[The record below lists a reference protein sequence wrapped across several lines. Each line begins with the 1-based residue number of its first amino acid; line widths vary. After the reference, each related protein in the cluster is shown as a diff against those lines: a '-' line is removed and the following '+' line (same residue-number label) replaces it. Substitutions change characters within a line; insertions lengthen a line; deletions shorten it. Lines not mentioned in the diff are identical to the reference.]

1 MGREGLRCA
10 LALALIS
17 VGIALYIEDKDNTG
31 NKDPSKGRHFDL
43 VSIAYLRQYDP
54 PRSPRGRSPPASPAP
69 APAGG
74 RIRSGQRSPGRR
86 NPSHRS
92 PEEGSGDDI
101 ETPRPTRHSHR
112 GRRPS
117 ALRPPGRKSLQ
128 EGSGDDM
135 ERPRP
140 TRPSR
145 GGRRRPSRRRNPS
158 HRSHE
163 EGSGDDTERPRP
175 TRPSHRGRRP
185 SEMRPPR
192 RRRPSHRS
200 PREGSGDMEP
210 PKLRTPIPCATCRI
224 VTNQVNQMLEDNPT
238 EQGVVDAVDTV
249 CSELPSN
256 YNVECEI
263 FLGMYGG
270 DLVDFLLNQ
279 GEPGVF
285 CSTMLLC

>member
-1 MGREGLRCA
+1 M
-10 LALALIS
+10 
-17 VGIALYIEDKDNTG
+17 
-31 NKDPSKGRHFDL
+31 
-43 VSIAYLRQYDP
+43 
-54 PRSPRGRSPPASPAP
+54 
-69 APAGG
+69 
-74 RIRSGQRSPGRR
+74 R

-101 ETPRPTRHSHR
+101 ETPRPTRHSHT

-185 SEMRPPR
+185 SGMRPPR

-249 CSELPSN
+249 CSVLPSH

-279 GEPGVF
+279 GEPGVL